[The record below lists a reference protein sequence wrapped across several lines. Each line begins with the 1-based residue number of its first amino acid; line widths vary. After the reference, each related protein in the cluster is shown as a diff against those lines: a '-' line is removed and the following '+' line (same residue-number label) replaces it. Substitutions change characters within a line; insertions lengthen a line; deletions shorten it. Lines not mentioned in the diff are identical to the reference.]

1 MHREFLGVSE
11 SDSLPGAAA
20 LLVEEETNCLVVV
33 RGGEPVGRL
42 ESRDA
47 LDALLDATGDADESG
62 PEEDGDEQS
71 DDERTADERTADEQP
86 ADERTVGDAMGPTLP
101 TVSPD
106 DSLSA
111 VEERLIAEGTD
122 RVVAVDDGE
131 AVGVVTDGDV
141 LAAGA
146 PRTGTGTDEFGD
158 ETTTGEA
165 RPDGTVLSAAT
176 ADSDAERGAGTTI
189 GPGSTA
195 DRTAAASRDETAGTD
210 GGTDSI
216 AGAPSGASTQGVCE
230 NCGALVP
237 DLVTA
242 NGQAVCPNCREI

>member
-1 MHREFLGVSE
+1 MRTDTTVRDVMHREFLGVSE
-11 SDSLPGAAA
+11 SDALPEAAA
-20 LLVEEETNCLVVV
+20 LMVEEGTNCLIVV

-42 ESRDA
+42 EARDA
-47 LDALLDATGDADESG
+47 LDALLE
-62 PEEDGDEQS
+62 
-71 DDERTADERTADEQP
+71 
-86 ADERTVGDAMGPTLP
+86 TVGREGPTEETPSTVGEAMGPPLP

-106 DSLSA
+106 DSLA
-111 VEERLIAEGTD
+111 TLEERLVAEGTD

-131 AVGVVTDGDV
+131 AVGVVTDGDA

-146 PRTGTGTDEFGD
+146 PRTGAGADGFSDEAAAGD
-158 ETTTGEA
+158 P
-165 RPDGTVLSAAT
+165 RPDATVLSTAAA
-176 ADSDAERGAGTTI
+176 ADSDAERGAEATMDPEATER
-189 GPGSTA
+189 A
-195 DRTAAASRDETAGTD
+195 AAASRDGPADTD
-210 GGTDSI
+210 GGADSI

>member
-1 MHREFLGVSE
+1 MRTDTTVRDVMHREFLGVSE
-11 SDSLPGAAA
+11 SDSLPEAAA
-20 LLVEEETNCLVVV
+20 LLVDEETNCLVVV

-47 LDALLDATGDADESG
+47 LDALLSATGVGGDSAAEPS
-62 PEEDGDEQS
+62 PE
-71 DDERTADERTADEQP
+71 AL
-86 ADERTVGDAMGPTLP
+86 TVGDVMGPPLP

-106 DSLSA
+106 DSLAA
-111 VEERLIAEGTD
+111 VEERLVSEGAD
-122 RVVAVDDGE
+122 RVVAVADGE
-131 AVGVVTDGDV
+131 AVGVVTDGDA

-146 PRTGTGTDEFGD
+146 PRTGAGVDGFADESAAGTS
-158 ETTTGEA
+158 
-165 RPDGTVLSAAT
+165 RSDGTVLSTAAA
-176 ADSDAERGAGTTI
+176 ADSDAERGAEATMD
-189 GPGSTA
+189 PEATA
-195 DRTAAASRDETAGTD
+195 ERTAAASRDESAGTD
-210 GGTDSI
+210 GGADSV

>member
-11 SDSLPGAAA
+11 SDSLSEAAA
-20 LLVEEETNCLVVV
+20 LLVEEETNCVVVV
-33 RGGEPVGRL
+33 RGGQPIGRL

-47 LDALLDATGDADESG
+47 LDALLDADGSVAEADA
-62 PEEDGDEQS
+62 PEL
-71 DDERTADERTADEQP
+71 AVA
-86 ADERTVGDAMGPTLP
+86 DAMGPPLP
-101 TVSPD
+101 AVSPN
-106 DSLSA
+106 DSLTA
-111 VEERLIAEGTD
+111 VEERLVADGAD

-146 PRTGTGTDEFGD
+146 PRAGTGAGGFGD
-158 ETTTGEA
+158 ETGTGES
-165 RPDGTVLSAAT
+165 RPKEAVLSAAAA
-176 ADSDAERGAGTTI
+176 ADSDAER
-189 GPGSTA
+189 
-195 DRTAAASRDETAGTD
+195 TAAATMNPDASPDRETAGSRDGPVEGD
-210 GGTDSI
+210 GGVAGPA
-216 AGAPSGASTQGVCE
+216 AGAPSGSSTQGVCE

>member
-1 MHREFLGVSE
+1 MRTDTTVRDVMHREFLGVSE
-11 SDSLPGAAA
+11 SDSLSDAAA

-42 ESRDA
+42 GSRDA
-47 LDALLDATGDADESG
+47 LDALLDATG
-62 PEEDGDEQS
+62 S
-71 DDERTADERTADEQP
+71 DDGSRSETNVDD
-86 ADERTVGDAMGPTLP
+86 RTVGDAMGPPLP
-101 TVSPD
+101 TASPN
-106 DSLSA
+106 DSLTA
-111 VEERLIAEGTD
+111 VEERLVAEGAD

-146 PRTGTGTDEFGD
+146 PRTGTDGFGD
-158 ETTTGEA
+158 GSATGEG
-165 RPDGTVLSAAT
+165 RPDEAVVSAAAA
-176 ADSDAERGAGTTI
+176 ADSDAERGAGATMDPATTERVA
-189 GPGSTA
+189 GEP
-195 DRTAAASRDETAGTD
+195 RDEPAGTD
-210 GGTDSI
+210 GGVDPV
-216 AGAPSGASTQGVCE
+216 AEAPSGASTQGVCE

>member
-1 MHREFLGVSE
+1 MRTDTTVRDVMHREFLGVSE
-11 SDSLPGAAA
+11 SDALPDAAA
-20 LLVEEETNCLVVV
+20 LMVEEGTNCLIVV

-47 LDALLDATGDADESG
+47 LDALLPATSDGEG
-62 PEEDGDEQS
+62 PSEG
-71 DDERTADERTADEQP
+71 TP
-86 ADERTVGDAMGPTLP
+86 AEGTQTTVGEAMSPPLP

-106 DSLSA
+106 DSLA
-111 VEERLIAEGTD
+111 TLEERLVAEGTD

-131 AVGVVTDGDV
+131 AVGVVTDGDA

-146 PRTGTGTDEFGD
+146 PRTGAGADGFGEEGATGDPRANE
-158 ETTTGEA
+158 
-165 RPDGTVLSAAT
+165 TVLSAAAA
-176 ADSDAERGAGTTI
+176 ADSDAER
-189 GPGSTA
+189 S
-195 DRTAAASRDETAGTD
+195 AAATMDPETTGERAAVEQSGGSSETD
-210 GGTDSI
+210 DGADPI
-216 AGAPSGASTQGVCE
+216 AEARGGASTQGVCE

>member
-1 MHREFLGVSE
+1 MRTDTTVRDVMHREFLGVSE

-20 LLVEEETNCLVVV
+20 LLVDEETNCLVVV

-47 LDALLDATGDADESG
+47 LDALLSATGVADES
-62 PEEDGDEQS
+62 ETTTDS
-71 DDERTADERTADEQP
+71 ADL
-86 ADERTVGDAMGPTLP
+86 TVGDVMGPPLP
-101 TVSPD
+101 AVSPD
-106 DSLSA
+106 DSLAA
-111 VEERLIAEGTD
+111 VEERLVSEGAD

-131 AVGVVTDGDV
+131 AVGVVTDGDA

-146 PRTGTGTDEFGD
+146 PRTGAGADGFGD
-158 ETTTGEA
+158 ESAAGSP
-165 RPDGTVLSAAT
+165 RSDGAVLSTAAA
-176 ADSDAERGAGTTI
+176 ADSDAERGAEATMD
-189 GPGSTA
+189 PEATA
-195 DRTAAASRDETAGTD
+195 ERTAAASRDEPAGTD
-210 GGTDSI
+210 GGADSV
-216 AGAPSGASTQGVCE
+216 ASAPSGASTQGVCE

>member
-1 MHREFLGVSE
+1 MRTDTTVRDVMHREFLGVSE
-11 SDSLPGAAA
+11 SDSLPEAAA
-20 LLVEEETNCLVVV
+20 LLVDEETNCLVVV

-47 LDALLDATGDADESG
+47 LDALLSATGVAD
-62 PEEDGDEQS
+62 DS
-71 DDERTADERTADEQP
+71 DDTPDP
-86 ADERTVGDAMGPTLP
+86 ADRTVGDVMGPPLP

-106 DSLSA
+106 DSLAA
-111 VEERLIAEGTD
+111 VEERLVSEGAD

-131 AVGVVTDGDV
+131 AVGVVTDGDA

-146 PRTGTGTDEFGD
+146 PRTGAGAEGFG
-158 ETTTGEA
+158 EEA
-165 RPDGTVLSAAT
+165 AAGSPRSDGTVLSAAAA
-176 ADSDAERGAGTTI
+176 ADSDAERGAEATMD
-189 GPGSTA
+189 PEA
-195 DRTAAASRDETAGTD
+195 AERAAAASRDEPAGTD
-210 GGTDSI
+210 GGADSV

>member
-1 MHREFLGVSE
+1 MRTDTTVRDVMHREFLGVSE
-11 SDSLPGAAA
+11 SDSLPEAAA
-20 LLVEEETNCLVVV
+20 LLVDEETNCLVVV

-47 LDALLDATGDADESG
+47 LDALLSATGVGDESKAAAS
-62 PEEDGDEQS
+62 PED
-71 DDERTADERTADEQP
+71 
-86 ADERTVGDAMGPTLP
+86 RTVGDVMGPPLP
-101 TVSPD
+101 AVSPD
-106 DSLSA
+106 DSLAA
-111 VEERLIAEGTD
+111 VEERLVAEGAD

-131 AVGVVTDGDV
+131 AVGVVTDGDA

-146 PRTGTGTDEFGD
+146 PRTGAGAEGFGD
-158 ETTTGEA
+158 ESA
-165 RPDGTVLSAAT
+165 AADPRSDGTVLSTAAA
-176 ADSDAERGAGTTI
+176 ADSDAERGAEATMD
-189 GPGSTA
+189 PEA
-195 DRTAAASRDETAGTD
+195 AERTAAATRDEPAGTD
-210 GGTDSI
+210 GGADSP

>member
-1 MHREFLGVSE
+1 MRTDTTVRDVMHREFLGVSE
-11 SDSLPGAAA
+11 SDSLPEAAA
-20 LLVEEETNCLVVV
+20 LLVDEETNCLVVV

-47 LDALLDATGDADESG
+47 LDALLDATGDG
-62 PEEDGDEQS
+62 S
-71 DDERTADERTADEQP
+71 DDGPDP
-86 ADERTVGDAMGPTLP
+86 ADLTVGDVMGPPLP
-101 TVSPD
+101 AVAPD
-106 DSLSA
+106 DSLAA
-111 VEERLIAEGTD
+111 VEERLVSEGAD

-131 AVGVVTDGDV
+131 AVGVVTDGDA

-146 PRTGTGTDEFGD
+146 PRTGAGAEGFG
-158 ETTTGEA
+158 EEAAAGEP
-165 RPDGTVLSAAT
+165 RPNETVLSTAAA
-176 ADSDAERGAGTTI
+176 ADSDAERGAEATMD
-189 GPGSTA
+189 PEA
-195 DRTAAASRDETAGTD
+195 AERAAAASRNEPAGTD
-210 GGTDSI
+210 GGADST

>member
-1 MHREFLGVSE
+1 MRTDTTVRDVMHREFLGVSE
-11 SDSLPGAAA
+11 SDSLPEAAA
-20 LLVEEETNCLVVV
+20 LLVDEETNCLVVV

-47 LDALLDATGDADESG
+47 LDALLSVTGVA
-62 PEEDGDEQS
+62 GDS
-71 DDERTADERTADEQP
+71 DDDPDP
-86 ADERTVGDAMGPTLP
+86 ADRTVGDVMGPPLP

-106 DSLSA
+106 DSLAA
-111 VEERLIAEGTD
+111 VEERLVSEGAD

-131 AVGVVTDGDV
+131 AVGVVTDGDA

-146 PRTGTGTDEFGD
+146 PRTGAGAEGFG
-158 ETTTGEA
+158 EEAAAGEP
-165 RPDGTVLSAAT
+165 RPDGAVLSTAAA
-176 ADSDAERGAGTTI
+176 ADSDAERGAEATMD
-189 GPGSTA
+189 PEA
-195 DRTAAASRDETAGTD
+195 AERAAAASRDEPAGTD
-210 GGTDSI
+210 GGADSV